1 MSVLLISETIISTQT
16 AVVTSPDP
24 ISEWSDAGH
33 FWDDKQGS
41 WGALKM
47 FEVKLADIP
56 QLKMSLG
63 MG

>member
-1 MSVLLISETIISTQT
+1 MH
-16 AVVTSPDP
+16 
-24 ISEWSDAGH
+24 GH